1 MEDWLPAFEAAGF
14 KNAIVVKDAPSVEED
29 PNWDPA
35 DTRHSVIRWVAQ
47 PIANAVGPSTVDP
60 RSGEILSAH
69 VQVFADVLELIEQWY
84 FVQASAVD
92 ERARTLPLPDEILG
106 AALRQVIAHEVG
118 HALGLSHN
126 YKASQLYTIDQLRDP
141 EFTSQHGTSPST
153 MSYGRYNYIAQ
164 PGDGVTSLIPQ
175 LGPYDFFAI
184 QWGYMP
190 IADALSPEDERTTLD
205 AWASRQIDV
214 PWLRFGGEDYPALF
228 LSLIHI

>member
-1 MEDWLPAFEAAGF
+1 M
-14 KNAIVVKDAPSVEED
+14 NV
-29 PNWDPA
+29 
-35 DTRHSVIRWVAQ
+35 R
-47 PIANAVGPSTVDP
+47 GPCLC
-60 RSGEILSAH
+60 RM
-69 VQVFADVLELIEQWY
+69 
-84 FVQASAVD
+84 
-92 ERARTLPLPDEILG
+92 ILG

-205 AWASRQIDV
+205 AWASRQIDE

-228 LSLIHI
+228 DPTVLTENLGDDRIEATRCWGSPTWNG